1 MKFIFWTLFLS
12 VAAVFVIVILV
23 GIFTGRE
30 YRLNR
35 DPDNPRNAGQTD
47 VTLNRDNV
55 AAVMWFGVIEI
66 ILSFG
71 AVRNWREI
79 LRQTNS
85 DREENK

>member
-12 VAAVFVIVILV
+12 GAAVFVIVILV
-23 GIFTGRE
+23 GIFMGRE
-30 YRLNR
+30 YHLNR

-47 VTLNRDNV
+47 ITVNRDNV
-55 AAVMWFGVIEI
+55 GAVMWLGVIGI

-79 LRQTNS
+79 LRQTNA
-85 DREENK
+85 DREKNK

>member
-1 MKFIFWTLFLS
+1 MKFIIWTLFLS
-12 VAAVFVIVILV
+12 AAAVFVIVILV
-23 GIFTGRE
+23 GMSTGRE

-55 AAVMWFGVIEI
+55 GAVMWLGVIGI

-71 AVRNWREI
+71 AIRNWREI
-79 LRQTNS
+79 MRPTS
-85 DREENK
+85 FDREENK

>member
-12 VAAVFVIVILV
+12 VAAVLVIVILV

-55 AAVMWFGVIEI
+55 GAVMWLGVIGI

-71 AVRNWREI
+71 ALRNWREI
-79 LRQTNS
+79 LRPTNS
-85 DREENK
+85 DREVNK